1 MKKSLLLILTIII
14 LLYLSYSKL
23 ANPIKTNYL
32 YTKPLLIESKPP
44 TPSEL
49 SIDDSMIIQKAK
61 DILIS
66 LSDNED
72 NTNVIDFSDLTSKV
86 EIIHTKTNNSP
97 ISVVFSKGSVPYYYI
112 DFDLN
117 TGQLTN
123 VTSTIDYVEDLSSP
137 ILSIDE
143 LRSASH
149 NYFNNLPLNNLQDYI
164 FSYESMPLF
173 YIAYYENILINKTI
187 IIIINPTTGKLSS
200 FSIYDSTSKSLQ

>member
-1 MKKSLLLILTIII
+1 MKKGLLLILTIII
-14 LLYLSYSKL
+14 SLYLSYTKF

-32 YTKPLLIESKPP
+32 YTNPLLIEGKPP

-66 LSDNED
+66 LSDTEN
-72 NTNVIDFSDLTSKV
+72 NANIIDFSNLTSKV

-97 ISVVFSKGSVPYYYI
+97 ISVVFSNDSTPCYYV

-117 TGQLTN
+117 SGELTS
-123 VTSTIDYVEDLSSP
+123 VTSTIDNVEDLSSP
-137 ILSIDE
+137 TLSIDE

-149 NYFNNLPLNNLQDYI
+149 EYFNNLPLNNLNDYI

-200 FSIYDSTSKSLQ
+200 FSIYDSTPKPLQ